1 VRFTY
6 RAIVAYDG
14 SRYCGFSLQ
23 PGERTVESVLLA
35 ALQPIVPELPR
46 IACGG
51 RTDRGVHA
59 TAQALSFYAREALA
73 CDTIA
78 SALDAADPD
87 YLTVREV
94 RRVPN
99 HFHASFSAIGRRYV
113 YLHPED
119 VDVVRID
126 AMLRALVGVR
136 CFSAFARDTPS
147 GANTVR
153 RLFAASASRALEGI
167 RFDFHASGFLR
178 RQVRVMVA
186 TALREALRE
195 SPTDVLVEL
204 AARGDRRATAPSA
217 AAENLYLVGI
227 DYLPFGV

>member
-1 VRFTY
+1 
-6 RAIVAYDG
+6 
-14 SRYCGFSLQ
+14 
-23 PGERTVESVLLA
+23 
-35 ALQPIVPELPR
+35 
-46 IACGG
+46 
-51 RTDRGVHA
+51 
-59 TAQALSFYAREALA
+59 
-73 CDTIA
+73 
-78 SALDAADPD
+78 
-87 YLTVREV
+87 V